1 MLPSCSLMFFHCMSR
16 ISQFWMDVMNFEN
29 FMEHVTIFLSGNQ
42 YMVFSDLLI
51 FVTMAL
57 SHTTDSIMWCIIV
70 GLIEFCFVGVWKL
83 KWLSD
88 DLGVTTKVFEYL
100 LNSWWI
106 VSKWQNRSGWL
117 PSLGDSSTTTDTT
130 TTKVLITRTLS

>member
-57 SHTTDSIMWCIIV
+57 SHTTDSIM
-70 GLIEFCFVGVWKL
+70 
-83 KWLSD
+83 
-88 DLGVTTKVFEYL
+88 
-100 LNSWWI
+100 
-106 VSKWQNRSGWL
+106 
-117 PSLGDSSTTTDTT
+117 
-130 TTKVLITRTLS
+130 